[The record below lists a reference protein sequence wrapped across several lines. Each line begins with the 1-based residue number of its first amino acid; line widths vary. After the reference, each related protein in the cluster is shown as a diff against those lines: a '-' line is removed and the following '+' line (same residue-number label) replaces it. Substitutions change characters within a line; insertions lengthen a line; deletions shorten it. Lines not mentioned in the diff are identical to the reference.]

1 MIEGRY
7 AALAGAMGL
16 SVSDL
21 AEIGGFSDRFARDLL
36 AGRRPFP
43 EPVKDALELLDFD
56 VNVLVDAIMS
66 AVEEGAGVIFIFR
79 TNEEVR
85 TYFPDWPGRGH
96 AAGGFIGP
104 HRTAALAA
112 SDHLAENGIDVDLYF
127 YDAPPEEGAQ

>member
-43 EPVKDALELLDFD
+43 EPVKDALELLDYD
-56 VNVLVDAIMS
+56 VNVLIDAMMS
-66 AVEEGAGVIFIFR
+66 AVEDGAGVIFVFR
-79 TNEEVR
+79 THFR
-85 TYFPDWPGRGH
+85 F
-96 AAGGFIGP
+96 
-104 HRTAALAA
+104 
-112 SDHLAENGIDVDLYF
+112 
-127 YDAPPEEGAQ
+127 